1 MEETQIDK
9 LMRLLDCT
17 EEQAKDIIATDEI
30 IDKGGRTPYD
40 LDPEKE
46 KMAKKFAN
54 VTSHKKPTAYKF
66 TTRERKADV
75 EKEEIIAKIAEFMKN
90 NAEIAF
96 ENVEITNKSK
106 LIAFT
111 IGENRFEFDLKRK
124 RK

>member
-1 MEETQIDK
+1 MAESQIDK
-9 LMRLLDCT
+9 LMRILDCS
-17 EEQAKDIIATDEI
+17 EDEAKNIIETDKI
-30 IDKGGRTPYD
+30 IDKGGRTQYD
-40 LDPEKE
+40 LDPQKEKE
-46 KMAKKFAN
+46 AKKFAN

-66 TTRERKADV
+66 TQRERKADV
-75 EKEEIIAKIAEFMKN
+75 EKEEIIAKIAEFMQN

>member
-1 MEETQIDK
+1 MAESQIDK
-9 LMRLLDCT
+9 LMRILDCS
-17 EEQAKDIIATDEI
+17 EDEAKDIIETDKI
-30 IDKGGRTPYD
+30 IDKDGRTPYD

-75 EKEEIIAKIAEFMKN
+75 EKEEIIAKIAEFMQN
-90 NAEIAF
+90 NTEIAF

>member
-1 MEETQIDK
+1 MAESQIDK
-9 LMRLLDCT
+9 LVRILDCT

-75 EKEEIIAKIAEFMKN
+75 EKEEIISKIAEFMKN

-106 LIAFT
+106 VIAFN

>member
-75 EKEEIIAKIAEFMKN
+75 EKEEIISKIAEFMKN

-106 LIAFT
+106 VIAFN

>member
-1 MEETQIDK
+1 
-9 LMRLLDCT
+9 MRLLDCT

-75 EKEEIIAKIAEFMKN
+75 EKEEIISKIAEFMKN

-106 LIAFT
+106 VIAFN

>member
-1 MEETQIDK
+1 MEETQIEK
-9 LMRLLDCT
+9 YMRLLDCT

-75 EKEEIIAKIAEFMKN
+75 EKEEIISKIAEFMKN

-106 LIAFT
+106 VIAFN

>member
-1 MEETQIDK
+1 MAETQIEK
-9 LMRLLDCT
+9 YMRLLDCT

-66 TTRERKADV
+66 TQRERKADV
-75 EKEEIIAKIAEFMKN
+75 EKEEIIAKIAEFMQN
-90 NAEIAF
+90 NTEIAF

>member
-1 MEETQIDK
+1 MAETQIEK
-9 LMRLLDCT
+9 YMRLLDCT

-30 IDKGGRTPYD
+30 IDKGGRTHYD

-75 EKEEIIAKIAEFMKN
+75 EKEEIISKIEEEEKAIEEYK
-90 NAEIAF
+90 
-96 ENVEITNKSK
+96 K
-106 LIAFT
+106 LIE
-111 IGENRFEFDLKRK
+111 IHKQKINDKIQSIWGNE
-124 RK
+124 